1 MDSKGKRK
9 NTSELKS
16 PNRKRG
22 VDEEEISKTNN
33 NTDDSNVIDGLE
45 FEDPFGDEFEDD
57 EVDPNDDGY
66 ETVSDDEEEDG
77 GGKMA
82 VDNTQTTTTNTTTN
96 KSSNDNK
103 QKQAWRPGVDAIE
116 EDEELEYDPSAY
128 IMYHSIQTEWP
139 CLSFDFIRDEY
150 GDNRQRVSLCTFK
163 VFYIHFLIAFILW
176 YSSLYLCSW

>member
-22 VDEEEISKTNN
+22 VNEEETSKSNDNTNN
-33 NTDDSNVIDGLE
+33 DIDGLE

-82 VDNTQTTTTNTTTN
+82 VDNTQTTTTNTAANTKN
-96 KSSNDNK
+96 NNDNK

-150 GDNRQRVSLCTFK
+150 GDNRQRVS
-163 VFYIHFLIAFILW
+163 I
-176 YSSLYLCSW
+176 